1 MMGRQAALALLD
13 KALGYSSS
21 EETDIFLRAQD
32 LGLSRFAGGG
42 IHQNVAHG
50 NIMLNVRSVAG
61 KRLGRATTNDLSD
74 GGIQRAIEAAHQNAL
89 LMPEDPEFVGLPE
102 PSVMASVDSWDEATA
117 QCSPENRAEIVQG
130 VCLQGKEHGLNVSG
144 ACRTGMQEIAVVSS
158 RGARA
163 YHAGTFAG
171 LIINTMS
178 GTSAGWAKGG
188 SWRLSDL
195 DTEALGKEAV
205 SKAVD
210 GRDPVA
216 IEPGP
221 YPVVLETY
229 AVDDILEAL
238 SLYGMGAQ
246 AVQEGRSWMN
256 DYIGVPGDSGVP
268 GSQAMSPNI
277 TVWDDGSA
285 PNGWPVP
292 FDAEG
297 VPRRRVEI
305 ITAGV
310 VNTPVHNSYTAGKEG
325 TVSTGH
331 QANSTGGP
339 IASNLFM
346 QEGDSSLEKL
356 IGSTQRGLYITRF
369 FYTRLAHTK
378 GCVMTGMTRDG
389 TFMIEDGQITHPVKD
404 LRFTQSYVEA
414 LAGVEHVGSESKL
427 VLNEVGFATRVP
439 ALKLSSFNFTGV
451 TV

>member
-1 MMGRQAALALLD
+1 MIGREAVLSLLE
-13 KALGYSSS
+13 KALGYSNAQ
-21 EETDIFLRAQD
+21 ETDIYLSAQD
-32 LGLSRFAGGG
+32 LGLSRFAGGA

-50 NIMLNVRSVAG
+50 DVVLSIRAVAG

-74 GGIQRAIEAAHQNAL
+74 AGVQRAVEAAHQNAL
-89 LMPEDPEFVGLPE
+89 LMPEDPEFNGLPE
-102 PSVMASVDSWDEATA
+102 PSAAVSVNSWDEATA
-117 QCSPENRAEIVQG
+117 QCSPETRAKIVRG
-130 VCLQGKEHGLNVSG
+130 VCIQGKEHGLNVSG
-144 ACRTGMQEIAVVSS
+144 ACRTGVQEIAVVSS

-195 DTEALGKEAV
+195 DTEALGSEAV

-216 IEPGP
+216 IEPGR
-221 YPVVLETY
+221 YPVVLDTY

-256 DYIGVPGDSGVP
+256 DFIGADSGTL
-268 GSQAMSPNI
+268 AMSPII

-285 PNGWPVP
+285 ADGWPVP

-297 VPRRRVEI
+297 VPRQRVDI
-305 ITAGV
+305 ITEGV
-310 VNTPVHNSYTAGKEG
+310 VKTPVHNSYTAGKEG

-331 QANSTGGP
+331 QAYFTGGP

-346 QEGDSSLEKL
+346 QEGGSSLEEL
-356 IGSTQRGLYITRF
+356 IGSTKRGLYITRF
-369 FYTRLAHTK
+369 FYTRMAHSK

-404 LRFTQSYVEA
+404 LRFTQSYVDA
-414 LAGVEHVGSESKL
+414 LASVEHVASESKL

>member
-1 MMGRQAALALLD
+1 MMGETATLALIE
-13 KALGYSSS
+13 KALSYSKAQ
-21 EETDIFLRAQD
+21 ETDIYLSAQE
-32 LGLSRFAGGG
+32 LGLSRFAGGA
-42 IHQNVAHG
+42 IHQNVAHS
-50 NIMLNVRSVAG
+50 NIMLNVRSVSG

-74 GGIQRAIEAAHQNAL
+74 AGLRKVVDAAHQNAL
-89 LMPEDPEFVGLPE
+89 LMPEDPELLGLPQPSE
-102 PSVMASVDSWDEATA
+102 PLTVESLDEATA
-117 QCSPENRAEIVQG
+117 NCSPETRAAIVRG
-130 VCLQGKEHGLNVSG
+130 VCLQGKEHDLNVSG
-144 ACRTGMQEIAVVSS
+144 ACRTGVQETAVVSS
-158 RGARA
+158 LGTRA

-178 GTSAGWAKGG
+178 DTSAGWAKGG
-188 SWRLSDL
+188 SWRLSDM
-195 DTEALGKEAV
+195 DTEALGREAV

-210 GRDPVA
+210 GREPVA
-216 IEPGP
+216 IEPGR
-221 YPVVLETY
+221 YPVVLDTY

-256 DYIGVPGDSGVP
+256 DVIGD
-268 GSQAMSPNI
+268 QAMSPSVTI
-277 TVWDDGSA
+277 WDDGSA
-285 PNGWPVP
+285 PQGWPVP

-297 VPRRRVEI
+297 VPRRRVDI
-305 ITAGV
+305 ITNGV

-331 QANSTGGP
+331 QAYFTGGP

-346 QEGDSSLEKL
+346 QPGDASLHDL
-356 IGSTQRGLYITRF
+356 IASTERGLYITRF
-369 FYTRLAHTK
+369 FYTRLAHSK

-389 TFMIEDGQITHPVKD
+389 TFMIENGQITYPVKD
-404 LRFTQSYVEA
+404 LRFTQPYVEA
-414 LAGVEHVGSESKL
+414 LASVEHIGNKTKL

>member
-1 MMGRQAALALLD
+1 MMGREAALALLE
-13 KALGYSSS
+13 KALGYS
-21 EETDIFLRAQD
+21 EAQETDIYLSAQD
-32 LGLSRFAGGG
+32 LGLSRFAGGA
-42 IHQNVAHG
+42 IHQNLAHS
-50 NIMLNVRSVAG
+50 NIVLNIRSVTG
-61 KRLGRATTNDLSD
+61 KRLGRATTNVLSVA
-74 GGIQRAIEAAHQNAL
+74 GVRKAVEAAYQNAL
-89 LMPEDPEFVGLPE
+89 LMPEDPAFEGLPQ
-102 PSVMASVDSWDEATA
+102 PSEAAKVDSFDEATA
-117 QCSPENRAEIVQG
+117 RCSPETRAQIVRG
-130 VCLQGKEHGLNVSG
+130 ICLQGKEHDLNVSG
-144 ACRTGMQEIAVVSS
+144 ACRTGVQEIAVVSS
-158 RGARA
+158 HGARA

-178 GTSAGWAKGG
+178 GSSAGWAKGG
-188 SWRLSDL
+188 SWRLSDM
-195 DTEALGKEAV
+195 DTEALGREAV

-210 GRDPVA
+210 GREPVA
-216 IEPGP
+216 IEPGR
-221 YPVVLETY
+221 YPVVLDTY

-256 DYIGVPGDSGVP
+256 DIIGD
-268 GSQAMSPNI
+268 QAMSPSVTI
-277 TVWDDGSA
+277 WDDGSA
-285 PNGWPVP
+285 SHGWPVP

-297 VPRRRVEI
+297 MPRRRVDI
-305 ITAGV
+305 ITKGV

-331 QANSTGGP
+331 QAYFTGGP

-346 QEGDSSLEKL
+346 QEGGSSLDEL
-356 IGSTQRGLYITRF
+356 TGSTKQGIYITRF
-369 FYTRLAHTK
+369 FYTRLAHSK

-389 TFMIEDGQITHPVKD
+389 TFMIENGQITHPVKD

-414 LAGVEHVGSESKL
+414 LAGVEHIGSESKL

>member
-1 MMGRQAALALLD
+1 M
-13 KALGYSSS
+13 
-21 EETDIFLRAQD
+21 
-32 LGLSRFAGGG
+32 
-42 IHQNVAHG
+42 
-50 NIMLNVRSVAG
+50 
-61 KRLGRATTNDLSD
+61 
-74 GGIQRAIEAAHQNAL
+74 
-89 LMPEDPEFVGLPE
+89 
-102 PSVMASVDSWDEATA
+102 
-117 QCSPENRAEIVQG
+117 
-130 VCLQGKEHGLNVSG
+130 SG
-144 ACRTGMQEIAVVSS
+144 AGRTGIKGIAVVSS

-163 YHAGTFAG
+163 HQAGTFAG
-171 LIINTMS
+171 LIINTRS

-195 DTEALGKEAV
+195 DTDALGREAV

-216 IEPGP
+216 IEPGR
-221 YPVVLETY
+221 YPVVLDTY

-238 SLYGMGAQ
+238 SLHGMGAQ

-256 DYIGVPGDSGVP
+256 EFIGAVSERGT
-268 GSQAMSPNI
+268 QAMSPSI

-285 PNGWPVP
+285 SNGWPVP

-297 VPRRRVEI
+297 VPRQRVDI
-305 ITAGV
+305 ITEGV

-325 TVSTGH
+325 KVSTGH
-331 QANSTGGP
+331 QANFTGGP

-369 FYTRLAHTK
+369 FYTRLAHSK

-389 TFMIEDGQITHPVKD
+389 TFMIEDGEITHPVKD
-404 LRFTQSYVEA
+404 LRFTQSYVDA

>member
-1 MMGRQAALALLD
+1 
-13 KALGYSSS
+13 
-21 EETDIFLRAQD
+21 
-32 LGLSRFAGGG
+32 
-42 IHQNVAHG
+42 VAHG
-50 NIMLNVRSVAG
+50 DITLNIRSVTG

-74 GGIQRAIEAAHQNAL
+74 SGIQKAVDAAHRNAL
-89 LMPEDPEFVGLPE
+89 LMPEDPAFDGLPQ
-102 PSVMASVDSWDEATA
+102 PSEAVKVDSWDQATA
-117 QCSPENRAEIVQG
+117 HCSPETRASIVRG
-130 VCLQGKEHGLNVSG
+130 VCLQGKEHDLNVSG
-144 ACRTGMQEIAVVSS
+144 ACRTGVQEIAVVSS
-158 RGARA
+158 HGARA

-178 GTSAGWAKGG
+178 GSSAGWAKGG
-188 SWRLSDL
+188 SWRLSDM
-195 DTEALGKEAV
+195 DTEALGREAV

-210 GRDPVA
+210 GREPVA
-216 IEPGP
+216 IEPGR
-221 YPVVLETY
+221 YAVVLDTY

-256 DYIGVPGDSGVP
+256 DLIGTQV
-268 GSQAMSPNI
+268 MSPNVTI
-277 TVWDDGSA
+277 WDDGSS
-285 PNGWPVP
+285 PLGWPVP

-297 VPRRRVEI
+297 MPRRQVDI
-305 ITAGV
+305 ITEGV
-310 VNTPVHNSYTAGKEG
+310 VNSPVHNSYTAGKEG

-331 QANSTGGP
+331 QAYFTGGP

-346 QEGDSSLEKL
+346 REGDSSLREL
-356 IGSTQRGLYITRF
+356 IGSTGRGIYITRF
-369 FYTRLAHTK
+369 FYTRLAHNK

-389 TFMIEDGQITHPVKD
+389 TFMIENGQITHPVKD

-414 LAGVEHVGSESKL
+414 LAGVELIGSESKL

>member
-13 KALGYSSS
+13 RALGYSSAQ
-21 EETDIFLRAQD
+21 ETDIYLSAQD
-32 LGLSRFAGGG
+32 LGLSRFAGGA

-50 NIMLNVRSVAG
+50 DVTLNVRSVAG

-74 GGIQRAIEAAHQNAL
+74 AGVRKAVATAHQNAL
-89 LMPEDPEFVGLPE
+89 LMPEDPEFMGLPE
-102 PSVMASVDSWDEATA
+102 PSKTAGVESWDEATA
-117 QCSPENRAEIVQG
+117 FCSPETRARIVRG
-130 VCLQGKEHGLNVSG
+130 VCLQGKEQGLNVSG
-144 ACRTGMQEIAVVSS
+144 ACRTGVHEIAVVSS

-163 YHAGTFAG
+163 HHAGTFAG

-195 DTEALGKEAV
+195 DTEALGQEAV

-216 IEPGP
+216 VEPGR
-221 YPVVLETY
+221 YPVVLDTY

-256 DYIGVPGDSGVP
+256 DFIGPEGAQSDR
-268 GSQAMSPNI
+268 AMSPDVTI
-277 TVWDDGSA
+277 WDDGSA
-285 PNGWPVP
+285 SDGWPVP

-297 VPRRRVEI
+297 VPRQRVDI
-305 ITAGV
+305 ITEGIV
-310 VNTPVHNSYTAGKEG
+310 KTPVYNSYTAGKDG

-331 QANSTGGP
+331 QAYFTGGP

-346 QEGDSSLEKL
+346 GEGDSSLQEL

-369 FYTRLAHTK
+369 FYTRLAHYK

-389 TFMIEDGQITHPVKD
+389 TFMIENGQITHPVKD

-414 LAGVEHVGSESKL
+414 LAGVEQVGRESKL

>member
-1 MMGRQAALALLD
+1 MMGREAALALLD
-13 KALGYSSS
+13 KALGYSKAQ
-21 EETDIFLRAQD
+21 ETDIYLSAQD
-32 LGLSRFAGGG
+32 LGLSRFAGGA
-42 IHQNVAHG
+42 IHQNVAHS
-50 NIMLNVRSVAG
+50 NITLNVRSVSG

-74 GGIQRAIEAAHQNAL
+74 SGVQKAVEAALQNAL
-89 LMPEDPEFVGLPE
+89 LMPEDPAFTGLPQ
-102 PSVMASVDSWDEATA
+102 PSEAPVVDNLDEATA
-117 QCSPENRAEIVQG
+117 NCSPETRASIVRG
-130 VCLQGKEHGLNVSG
+130 VCLQGQEHDLNVSG
-144 ACRTGMQEIAVVSS
+144 ACRTGVQEIAVVSS
-158 RGARA
+158 HGARA

-178 GTSAGWAKGG
+178 GNSAGWAKGG
-188 SWRLSDL
+188 SWRLSDM
-195 DTEALGKEAV
+195 DTEALGREAV

-210 GRDPVA
+210 GQEPVP
-216 IEPGP
+216 IESGR
-221 YPVVLETY
+221 YPVVLDTY

-256 DYIGVPGDSGVP
+256 DLIGDQV
-268 GSQAMSPNI
+268 MSPSVTI
-277 TVWDDGSA
+277 WDDGSA
-285 PNGWPVP
+285 SDGWPVP

-297 VPRRRVEI
+297 IPRRRVDI
-305 ITAGV
+305 ITKGV

-331 QANSTGGP
+331 QAYFTGGP

-346 QEGDSSLEKL
+346 QEGDSTLQEL
-356 IGSTQRGLYITRF
+356 IGSTERGIYITRF
-369 FYTRLAHTK
+369 FYTRLAHSK

-389 TFMIEDGQITHPVKD
+389 TFMIQNGQITYPVKD

-414 LAGVEHVGSESKL
+414 LAGVEHVGSETKL

>member
-1 MMGRQAALALLD
+1 MMGETATLALIE
-13 KALGYSSS
+13 KALSYSKAQ
-21 EETDIFLRAQD
+21 ETDIYLSAQD
-32 LGLSRFAGGG
+32 LGLSRFAGGA
-42 IHQNVAHG
+42 IHQNVAHS
-50 NIMLNVRSVAG
+50 NIMLNVRSVSG

-74 GGIQRAIEAAHQNAL
+74 AGLRKAVDAAHQNAL
-89 LMPEDPEFVGLPE
+89 LMPEDPELLGLPQPSE
-102 PSVMASVDSWDEATA
+102 PITVESLDEATA
-117 QCSPENRAEIVQG
+117 NCSPETRAAIVRG

-144 ACRTGMQEIAVVSS
+144 ACRTGVQETAVVSS
-158 RGARA
+158 LGTRA

-178 GTSAGWAKGG
+178 DTSAGWAKGG
-188 SWRLSDL
+188 SWRLSDM
-195 DTEALGKEAV
+195 DTEALGREAV

-210 GRDPVA
+210 GREPVA
-216 IEPGP
+216 IEPDR
-221 YPVVLETY
+221 YPVVLDTY

-256 DYIGVPGDSGVP
+256 DVIGD
-268 GSQAMSPNI
+268 QAMSPNVTI
-277 TVWDDGSA
+277 WDDGSA
-285 PNGWPVP
+285 PQGWPVP

-297 VPRRRVEI
+297 VPRRRVDI
-305 ITAGV
+305 ITNGV

-331 QANSTGGP
+331 QAYFTGGP

-346 QEGDSSLEKL
+346 QPGDASLHDL
-356 IGSTQRGLYITRF
+356 IASTERGLYITRF
-369 FYTRLAHTK
+369 FYTRLAHSK
-378 GCVMTGMTRDG
+378 GCAMTGMTRDG
-389 TFMIEDGQITHPVKD
+389 TFMIENGQITHPVKD
-404 LRFTQSYVEA
+404 LRFTQPYVEA
-414 LAGVEHVGSESKL
+414 LAGVEHIGSETKL

>member
-1 MMGRQAALALLD
+1 MMGETATLALIE
-13 KALGYSSS
+13 KALSYSKAQ
-21 EETDIFLRAQD
+21 ETDIYLSAQE
-32 LGLSRFAGGG
+32 LGLSRFAGGA
-42 IHQNVAHG
+42 IHQNMAHS
-50 NIMLNVRSVAG
+50 NIMLNVRSVSG

-74 GGIQRAIEAAHQNAL
+74 AGLRKAVDAAHQNAL
-89 LMPEDPEFVGLPE
+89 LMPEDPELLGLPQPSE
-102 PSVMASVDSWDEATA
+102 PVTVESLDEATA
-117 QCSPENRAEIVQG
+117 NCSPETRAAIVRG
-130 VCLQGKEHGLNVSG
+130 VCLQGKEHDLNVSG
-144 ACRTGMQEIAVVSS
+144 ACRTGVQETGVVSS
-158 RGARA
+158 LGTRA

-178 GTSAGWAKGG
+178 DTSAGWAKGG
-188 SWRLSDL
+188 SWRLSDM
-195 DTEALGKEAV
+195 DTEALGREAV

-210 GRDPVA
+210 GREPVA
-216 IEPGP
+216 IEPGR
-221 YPVVLETY
+221 YPVVLDTY

-256 DYIGVPGDSGVP
+256 DVIGD
-268 GSQAMSPNI
+268 QAMSPNVTI
-277 TVWDDGSA
+277 WDDGSA
-285 PNGWPVP
+285 PQGWPVP

-297 VPRRRVEI
+297 VPRRRMDN
-305 ITAGV
+305 ITNGV

-331 QANSTGGP
+331 QAYFTGGP

-346 QEGDSSLEKL
+346 QPGDASLNDL
-356 IGSTQRGLYITRF
+356 IASTERGLYITRF
-369 FYTRLAHTK
+369 FYTRLAHSK

-389 TFMIEDGQITHPVKD
+389 TFMIENGQITHPVKD
-404 LRFTQSYVEA
+404 LRFTQPYVEA
-414 LAGVEHVGSESKL
+414 LAGVEHIGNETKL

>member
-1 MMGRQAALALLD
+1 MMGQEAALALLD
-13 KALGYSSS
+13 KALGYSRAQ
-21 EETDIFLRAQD
+21 ETDIYLSVQD
-32 LGLSRFAGGG
+32 LGLSRFAGGA

-50 NIMLNVRSVAG
+50 DIVLNVRSVAG

-74 GGIQRAIEAAHQNAL
+74 AGVQRAVETALQNAL
-89 LMPEDPEFVGLPE
+89 LMPEDPGFMGLPE
-102 PSVMASVDSWDEATA
+102 PSEPPKIDSWDEATA
-117 QCSPENRAEIVQG
+117 QCSPEARAKIVRW
-130 VCLQGKEHGLNVSG
+130 VCLQGREHGLNVSG
-144 ACRTGMQEIAVVSS
+144 ACRTGVQEIAVVSS

-178 GTSAGWAKGG
+178 DTSAGWAKGG

-195 DTEALGKEAV
+195 DTEALGREAV

-210 GRDPVA
+210 GRNPVA
-216 IEPGP
+216 IEPGR
-221 YPVVLETY
+221 YPVVLDTY

-246 AVQEGRSWMN
+246 TVQEGRSWMN
-256 DYIGVPGDSGVP
+256 DFIGTQDPRGA
-268 GSQAMSPNI
+268 QAMSPSVTI
-277 TVWDDGSA
+277 WDDGSA
-285 PNGWPVP
+285 SRGWPVP

-297 VPRRRVEI
+297 VPRRRVDI
-305 ITAGV
+305 ITGGV
-310 VNTPVHNSYTAGKEG
+310 VKSPVHNSYTAGKEG

-331 QANSTGGP
+331 QAYFTGGP

-346 QEGDSSLEKL
+346 QEGDSSLQDL

-369 FYTRLAHTK
+369 FYTRLAHSK

-389 TFMIEDGQITHPVKD
+389 TFMIENGRITHPVKD

>member
-1 MMGRQAALALLD
+1 MIGEKAALALLETT
-13 KALGYSSS
+13 LGYSKAQ
-21 EETDIFLRAQD
+21 ETDIYLSAQD
-32 LGLSRFAGGG
+32 LGLSRFAGGA

-50 NIMLNVRSVAG
+50 DITLNIRSVTG

-74 GGIQRAIEAAHQNAL
+74 AGVQKAVALAHQNAL
-89 LMPEDPEFVGLPE
+89 LMPEDPVFNGLPQPSE
-102 PSVMASVDSWDEATA
+102 PVIVDSWDEATA
-117 QCSPENRAEIVQG
+117 LCSPESRASIVRG
-130 VCLQGKEHGLNVSG
+130 VCLQGKEHSLNVSG
-144 ACRTGMQEIAVVSS
+144 ACRTGVQEIAVVSS
-158 RGARA
+158 HGTRA

-171 LIINTMS
+171 LIINTMTGS
-178 GTSAGWAKGG
+178 SAGWAKGG
-188 SWRLSDL
+188 GWRLSDL
-195 DTEALGKEAV
+195 DTEALGREAV

-216 IEPGP
+216 IEPGR
-221 YPVVLETY
+221 YPVVLDTY

-246 AVQEGRSWMN
+246 TVQEGRSWMN
-256 DYIGVPGDSGVP
+256 DFIRTAGASG
-268 GSQAMSPNI
+268 GQAMSPNVTI
-277 TVWDDGSA
+277 WDDGSA
-285 PNGWPVP
+285 SHGWPVP

-297 VPRRRVEI
+297 VPRRRVDI
-305 ITAGV
+305 ITKGV

-331 QANSTGGP
+331 QTYFTGGP

-346 QEGDSSLEKL
+346 QPGESSLQDL
-356 IGSTQRGLYITRF
+356 IGSTERGLYITRF
-369 FYTRLAHTK
+369 FYTRLAHSK

-389 TFMIEDGQITHPVKD
+389 TFMIENGRITHPVKD

-414 LAGVEHVGSESKL
+414 LAGVELVGRETKL

-439 ALKLSSFNFTGV
+439 ALKLNSFNFTGV

>member
-13 KALGYSSS
+13 KALGYSSAQ
-21 EETDIFLRAQD
+21 ETDIYLSAQD
-32 LGLSRFAGGG
+32 LGLSRFAGGA

-50 NIMLNVRSVAG
+50 DVTLNVRSVAG

-74 GGIQRAIEAAHQNAL
+74 AGVRKAVATAHQNAL
-89 LMPEDPEFVGLPE
+89 LMPEDPDFVGLPDPSE
-102 PSVMASVDSWDEATA
+102 PAAVESWDEATA
-117 QCSPENRAEIVQG
+117 FCSPESRARIVRA

-144 ACRTGMQEIAVVSS
+144 ACRTGVQEIAVVSS

-163 YHAGTFAG
+163 HHAGTFAG

-195 DTEALGKEAV
+195 DTEALGREAV

-216 IEPGP
+216 VEPGR
-221 YPVVLETY
+221 YPVVLDTY

-256 DYIGVPGDSGVP
+256 DFIGPQGAQSAP
-268 GSQAMSPNI
+268 AMSPNVTI
-277 TVWDDGSA
+277 WDDGSA
-285 PNGWPVP
+285 SHGWPVP

-297 VPRRRVEI
+297 VPRQRVDI
-305 ITAGV
+305 ITEGV
-310 VNTPVHNSYTAGKEG
+310 VKTPVHNSYTAGKDG

-331 QANSTGGP
+331 QAYFTGGP

-346 QEGDSSLEKL
+346 REGDSSLEEL

-369 FYTRLAHTK
+369 FYTRLAHSK

-389 TFMIEDGQITHPVKD
+389 TFMIENGQITYPVKD

-414 LAGVEHVGSESKL
+414 LAGVELVGKESKL

-451 TV
+451 TI

>member
-1 MMGRQAALALLD
+1 MMGETAALALIE
-13 KALGYSSS
+13 KALSYSKAQ
-21 EETDIFLRAQD
+21 ETDIYLSAQD
-32 LGLSRFAGGG
+32 LGLSRFAGGA
-42 IHQNVAHG
+42 IHQNVAHS
-50 NIMLNVRSVAG
+50 NIMLNVRSVSG

-74 GGIQRAIEAAHQNAL
+74 AGLRKAVDAAHQNAL
-89 LMPEDPEFVGLPE
+89 LMPEDPELLGLPQPSE
-102 PSVMASVDSWDEATA
+102 PITVESLDEATA
-117 QCSPENRAEIVQG
+117 NCSPETRAAIVRG

-144 ACRTGMQEIAVVSS
+144 ACRTGVQETAVVSS
-158 RGARA
+158 LGTRA

-178 GTSAGWAKGG
+178 DTSAGWAKGG
-188 SWRLSDL
+188 SWRLSDM
-195 DTEALGKEAV
+195 DTEALGREAV

-210 GRDPVA
+210 GREPVA
-216 IEPGP
+216 IEPDR
-221 YPVVLETY
+221 YPVVLDTY

-256 DYIGVPGDSGVP
+256 DVIGD
-268 GSQAMSPNI
+268 QAMSPSVTI
-277 TVWDDGSA
+277 WDDGSA
-285 PNGWPVP
+285 PQGWPVP

-297 VPRRRVEI
+297 VPRRRVDI
-305 ITAGV
+305 ITNGV

-331 QANSTGGP
+331 QAYFTGGP

-346 QEGDSSLEKL
+346 QPGDASLHDL
-356 IGSTQRGLYITRF
+356 IASTERGLYITRF
-369 FYTRLAHTK
+369 FYTRLAHSK
-378 GCVMTGMTRDG
+378 GCAMTGMTRDG
-389 TFMIEDGQITHPVKD
+389 TFMIENGQITHPVKD
-404 LRFTQSYVEA
+404 LRFTQPYVEA
-414 LAGVEHVGSESKL
+414 LAGVEHIGSETKL

>member
-1 MMGRQAALALLD
+1 MLGRESAISLLE
-13 KALGYSSS
+13 KALGYSKAQ
-21 EETDIFLRAQD
+21 ETDVYLNAQD
-32 LGLSRFAGGG
+32 LGLSRFAGGS
-42 IHQNVAHG
+42 IHQSVAHS
-50 NIMLNVRSVAG
+50 NITLNIRSVAG
-61 KRLGRATTNDLSD
+61 KSLGRATTNDLSD
-74 GGIQRAIEAAHQNAL
+74 AGIRKCVESAHQNAL
-89 LMPEDPEFVGLPE
+89 LMPEDPDFLGLPD
-102 PSVMASVDSWDEATA
+102 PSDAAHVESWDEATA
-117 QCSPENRAEIVQG
+117 HCYPETRAQIVRG
-130 VCLQGKEHGLNVSG
+130 ICLQGSEHDLNVSG

-195 DTEALGKEAV
+195 DTEALGREAV

-210 GRDPVA
+210 GKNPVA
-216 IEPGP
+216 IEPGR
-221 YPVVLETY
+221 YPVVLDTY

-238 SLYGMGAQ
+238 SLHGMGAQ
-246 AVQEGRSWMN
+246 TVQEGRSWMN
-256 DYIGVPGDSGVP
+256 DIIGA
-268 GSQAMSPNI
+268 QTMSPKI

-285 PNGWPVP
+285 SLGWPVP

-297 VPRRRVEI
+297 VPRQRVEV
-305 ITAGV
+305 ITNGV
-310 VNTPVHNSYTAGKEG
+310 VNTPVHNSYTAGKDG

-331 QANSTGGP
+331 QTYFTGGP

-346 QEGDSSLEKL
+346 QEGDSSLEQL
-356 IGSTQRGLYITRF
+356 IASTQRGIYITRF
-369 FYTRLAHTK
+369 FYTRLAHSK

-389 TFMIEDGQITHPVKD
+389 TFMIENGQITYPVKD

>member
-13 KALGYSSS
+13 KALGFSRAQ
-21 EETDIFLRAQD
+21 ETDIYLSAQD
-32 LGLSRFAGGG
+32 LGLSRFAGGA

-50 NIMLNVRSVAG
+50 DIVLNVRSVAG

-74 GGIQRAIEAAHQNAL
+74 AGVQRAVETARQNAL
-89 LMPEDPEFVGLPE
+89 LMPEDPGFMGLPE
-102 PSVMASVDSWDEATA
+102 PSEPAKIDSWDEATA
-117 QCSPENRAEIVQG
+117 QCSPEARAKIVRG
-130 VCLQGKEHGLNVSG
+130 VCLQGREHGLNVSG
-144 ACRTGMQEIAVVSS
+144 ACRTGVQEIAVVSS

-195 DTEALGKEAV
+195 DTEALGQEAV

-210 GRDPVA
+210 GQDPVA
-216 IEPGP
+216 IEPGR
-221 YPVVLETY
+221 YPVVLDTY

-246 AVQEGRSWMN
+246 TVQEGRSWMN
-256 DYIGVPGDSGVP
+256 DFIGTQDARGA
-268 GSQAMSPNI
+268 QAMSPSVTI
-277 TVWDDGSA
+277 WDDGSA
-285 PNGWPVP
+285 SRGWPVP

-297 VPRRRVEI
+297 VPRRRVDI
-305 ITAGV
+305 ITGGV
-310 VNTPVHNSYTAGKEG
+310 VKSPVHNSYTAGKEG

-331 QANSTGGP
+331 QAYFTGGP
-339 IASNLFM
+339 VASNLFM
-346 QEGDSSLEKL
+346 QEGDSSLQDL

-369 FYTRLAHTK
+369 FYTRLAHIK

-389 TFMIEDGQITHPVKD
+389 TFMIENGRITHPVKD

-414 LAGVEHVGSESKL
+414 LAGVEHVGRESKL

>member
-1 MMGRQAALALLD
+1 MIGRESALALLD
-13 KALGYSSS
+13 RALSYSKAQ
-21 EETDIFLRAQD
+21 ETDIYFSAQD
-32 LGLSRFAGGG
+32 LGLSRFAGGA
-42 IHQNVAHG
+42 IHQNVAHNDIVL
-50 NIMLNVRSVAG
+50 NIRSVAG

-74 GGIQRAIEAAHQNAL
+74 TGVQKAVESAHRNAL
-89 LMPEDPEFVGLPE
+89 LMPEDPDFGGLPE
-102 PSVMASVDSWDEATA
+102 PSGPARVDSWDEATA
-117 QCSPENRAEIVQG
+117 RCSPESRARIVRG
-130 VCLQGKEHGLNVSG
+130 VCLQGKEHDLNVSG
-144 ACRTGMQEIAVVSS
+144 ACRTGVLEIAVVSS
-158 RGARA
+158 RGVRA

-195 DTEALGKEAV
+195 DTEVLGREAV

-210 GRDPVA
+210 GQNPVA
-216 IEPGP
+216 IEPGR
-221 YPVVLETY
+221 YPVVLDTY

-256 DYIGVPGDSGVP
+256 DFVGVESAQGV
-268 GSQAMSPNI
+268 QAMSPSVTI
-277 TVWDDGSA
+277 WDDGSA
-285 PNGWPVP
+285 SHGWPVP

-297 VPRRRVEI
+297 VPRKRVDI
-305 ITAGV
+305 IIEGV

-331 QANSTGGP
+331 QAYFTGGP

-346 QEGDSSLEKL
+346 QEGDSSLEQL
-356 IGSTQRGLYITRF
+356 IGSTERGLYVTRF
-369 FYTRLAHTK
+369 FYTRMAHTK

-389 TFMIEDGQITHPVKD
+389 TFMIENGQITHPVKD

-414 LAGVEHVGSESKL
+414 LAGVEHVGRESKL
-427 VLNEVGFATRVP
+427 ILNEVGFATRVP

>member
-1 MMGRQAALALLD
+1 MGETAALALLD
-13 KALGYSSS
+13 KALSYSKAQ
-21 EETDIFLRAQD
+21 ETDIYLSAQG
-32 LGLSRFAGGG
+32 LGLSRFAGGA
-42 IHQNVAHG
+42 IHQNVAHNDITL
-50 NIMLNVRSVAG
+50 NIRAVAG

-74 GGIQRAIEAAHQNAL
+74 SGVQKAVDLAHQNAL
-89 LMPEDPEFVGLPE
+89 LMPEDPAFTGLPE
-102 PSVMASVDSWDEATA
+102 PSPAVNVASWDEATA
-117 QCSPENRAEIVQG
+117 LCSPETKASIVQG

-144 ACRTGMQEIAVVSS
+144 ACRTGVHEIAVVSS

-163 YHAGTFAG
+163 YHAGTSAG

-178 GTSAGWAKGG
+178 GSSAGWAKGG
-188 SWRLSDL
+188 GWRLSDM

-216 IEPGP
+216 IEPGR
-221 YPVVLETY
+221 YPVVLDTY

-256 DYIGVPGDSGVP
+256 DLIGTQV
-268 GSQAMSPNI
+268 MSPNV
-277 TVWDDGSA
+277 TVWDDGSS
-285 PNGWPVP
+285 PHGWPVP

-297 VPRRRVEI
+297 MPRRRVDI
-305 ITAGV
+305 ITGGV
-310 VNTPVHNSYTAGKEG
+310 VNTPVHNSYTAGKEDI
-325 TVSTGH
+325 VSTGH
-331 QANSTGGP
+331 QAYFTGGP

-346 QEGDSSLEKL
+346 QEGDSSLQEL
-356 IGSTQRGLYITRF
+356 IGSTERGIYITRF
-369 FYTRLAHTK
+369 FYTRLAHNK
-378 GCVMTGMTRDG
+378 GCIMTGMTRDG
-389 TFMIEDGQITHPVKD
+389 TFMIENGQITHPVKD

-414 LAGVEHVGSESKL
+414 LAGVELVGSESKL

>member
-1 MMGRQAALALLD
+1 MMGREAALALLD
-13 KALGYSSS
+13 KALGYSKAQ
-21 EETDIFLRAQD
+21 ETDIYLSAQD
-32 LGLSRFAGGG
+32 LGLSRFAGGA
-42 IHQNVAHG
+42 IHQNVAHS
-50 NIMLNVRSVAG
+50 NITLNVRSVSG
-61 KRLGRATTNDLSD
+61 KRLGRASTNDLSD
-74 GGIQRAIEAAHQNAL
+74 SGVQKAVEAALQNAL
-89 LMPEDPEFVGLPE
+89 LMPEDPAFAGLPQ
-102 PSVMASVDSWDEATA
+102 PSEAPVVDSLDEATA
-117 QCSPENRAEIVQG
+117 NCSPETRALIVRG
-130 VCLQGKEHGLNVSG
+130 VCLQGQEHDLNVSG
-144 ACRTGMQEIAVVSS
+144 AFRTGVQEIALVSS
-158 RGARA
+158 HGARA

-178 GTSAGWAKGG
+178 DSSAGWAKGG
-188 SWRLSDL
+188 SWRLSDM
-195 DTEALGKEAV
+195 DTEALGREAV

-210 GRDPVA
+210 GQDPVP
-216 IEPGP
+216 IEPGR
-221 YPVVLETY
+221 YPVVLDTY

-256 DYIGVPGDSGVP
+256 DLIGDRV
-268 GSQAMSPNI
+268 MSPSVTI
-277 TVWDDGSA
+277 WDDGSA
-285 PNGWPVP
+285 ADGWPVP

-297 VPRRRVEI
+297 MPRRRVDI
-305 ITAGV
+305 ITKGV

-331 QANSTGGP
+331 QAYFTGGP

-346 QEGDSSLEKL
+346 QEGDSTLQEL
-356 IGSTQRGLYITRF
+356 IGSTERGIYITRF
-369 FYTRLAHTK
+369 FYTRLAHSK

-389 TFMIEDGQITHPVKD
+389 TFMIENGQITHPVKD

>member
-1 MMGRQAALALLD
+1 MMGQEAALALLD
-13 KALGYSSS
+13 KALGYSRAQ
-21 EETDIFLRAQD
+21 ETDIYLSAQD
-32 LGLSRFAGGG
+32 LGLSRFAGGA

-50 NIMLNVRSVAG
+50 DIVLNVRSVAG

-74 GGIQRAIEAAHQNAL
+74 AGVQRAVETALQNAL
-89 LMPEDPEFVGLPE
+89 LMPEDPGFMGLPE
-102 PSVMASVDSWDEATA
+102 PSEPPKIDSWDEATA
-117 QCSPENRAEIVQG
+117 QCSPEARAKIVRW
-130 VCLQGKEHGLNVSG
+130 VCLQGREHGLNVSG
-144 ACRTGMQEIAVVSS
+144 ACRTGVQEIAVVSN

-178 GTSAGWAKGG
+178 DTSAGWAKGG

-195 DTEALGKEAV
+195 DTEALGREAV

-210 GRDPVA
+210 GRNPVA
-216 IEPGP
+216 IEPGR
-221 YPVVLETY
+221 YPVVLDTY

-246 AVQEGRSWMN
+246 TVQEGRSWMN
-256 DYIGVPGDSGVP
+256 DFIGTQDGRGA
-268 GSQAMSPNI
+268 QAMSPSVTI
-277 TVWDDGSA
+277 WDDGSA
-285 PNGWPVP
+285 SRGWPVP

-297 VPRRRVEI
+297 VPRRRVDI
-305 ITAGV
+305 ITGGV
-310 VNTPVHNSYTAGKEG
+310 VKSPVHNSYTAGKEG

-331 QANSTGGP
+331 QAYFTGGP

-346 QEGDSSLEKL
+346 QEGDSSLQDL

-369 FYTRLAHTK
+369 FYTRLAHSK

-389 TFMIEDGQITHPVKD
+389 TFMIENGRITHPVKD